1 VTGATGPA
9 GVLTFYPIYIHYT
22 TGGLIDQL
30 SIPPGLFNLASGLS
44 AGGTF
49 TSDQG
54 TDLTFTGGTQI
65 GMQNTSFNQ
74 LSMIS
79 GVSWQNL
86 GTEWVN
92 IPGTNFGTAGKIVV
106 KQTADYI
113 YSING
118 LTTTNTGAYV
128 ATSATFG
135 KATGYQVVMNLLF
148 L

>member
-1 VTGATGPA
+1 V
-9 GVLTFYPIYIHYT
+9 
-22 TGGLIDQL
+22 
-30 SIPPGLFNLASGLS
+30 ASGLS

-49 TSDQG
+49 TTNQG
-54 TDLTFTGGTQI
+54 TNLTFTGGTTI

-74 LSMIS
+74 LSMIN

-92 IPGTNFGTAGKIVV
+92 IPGTNFGGAGKIVV
-106 KQTADYI
+106 RQSANYTF
-113 YSING
+113 SINS

-128 ATSATFG
+128 ATSASFG
-135 KATGYQVVMNLLF
+135 KAIGYQVVLNLLF